1 MIEFER
7 KLATFIY
14 LLNAYVA
21 DRVEELFVTKRKA
34 AKMLK
39 TKGSNSL

>member
-21 DRVEELFVTKRKA
+21 DRVEELFVANLQA
-34 AKMLK
+34 AKMLS
-39 TKGSNSL
+39 KG